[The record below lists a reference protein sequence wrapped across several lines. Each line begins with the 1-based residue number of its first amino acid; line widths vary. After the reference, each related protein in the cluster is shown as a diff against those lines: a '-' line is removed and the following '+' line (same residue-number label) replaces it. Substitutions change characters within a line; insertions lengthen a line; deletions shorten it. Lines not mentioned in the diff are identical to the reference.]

1 MNPRQRT
8 AVKGSL
14 VVRPVVRS
22 DRGRRALEASMRRLG
37 VDEPM
42 LETLTGRAGRRR
54 PRTS

>member
-8 AVKGSL
+8 VKGSL

-37 VDEPM
+37 VDEPT
-42 LETLTGRAGRRR
+42 LETLTAPTDRRR
-54 PRTS
+54 PRTA